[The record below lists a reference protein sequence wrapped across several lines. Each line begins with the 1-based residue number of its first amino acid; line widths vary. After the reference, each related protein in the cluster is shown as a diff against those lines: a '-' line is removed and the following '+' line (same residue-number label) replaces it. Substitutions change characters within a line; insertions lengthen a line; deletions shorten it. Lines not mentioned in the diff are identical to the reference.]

1 MVLQGHIFLTFV
13 LGLEFSLFQQECLVI
28 LRDFFQKENKTSTNW
43 CSQNN
48 RNNKISMI
56 NTTGDTHNDT
66 AKKRPRSEVH
76 TKDEVISK
84 KKKKKKY
91 QRDNDDSSYAVEISN
106 ASSAAMLPLISSSIY
121 SISDGIPRRE
131 LKLIVSE
138 ARTCEDALEREIKL
152 LREALLIEK
161 QKRKPKTIDA
171 AAGNSKEANDT
182 NTNTDNSV
190 IAKKPDDDTA
200 SSAYI
205 IPTTASTDKGGT
217 KKNTEEK
224 GIVTSASAIAVTKS
238 LITDDSNRTMTQTKF
253 AALKTMIE
261 SEITPPDTHWTISA
275 LLGRLRHELTTPLPP
290 SSQLPAYRE
299 KAGLQQLV
307 NSVGLSYSC
316 KKKRATNMTTSAT
329 TSTIALTESTAATS
343 TVGNST
349 NGTFEVSQFKRLS
362 LLPDHLEFFREH
374 ATPDKLLALWKKLS
388 THRSSL
394 VFRRPVNPKEA
405 PGYSDRIRFP
415 MDLSLVRK
423 LIVSRNIKNYHG
435 ILQRV
440 HLIGHNCVKYNGR
453 ESDYALVTREFESVA
468 TEYIFT
474 AVTAGCNYKGGSRT
488 TSPVLPLAPSTS
500 CSVTIIT
507 NSVVKDSLAIGSD
520 TR

>member
-1 MVLQGHIFLTFV
+1 M
-13 LGLEFSLFQQECLVI
+13 SY
-28 LRDFFQKENKTSTNW
+28 
-43 CSQNN
+43 
-48 RNNKISMI
+48 
-56 NTTGDTHNDT
+56 TTGDTHTDT
-66 AKKRPRSEVH
+66 TKKRPRSEVH
-76 TKDEVISK
+76 TRDDVISK
-84 KKKKKKY
+84 KKKKKKC
-91 QRDNDDSSYAVEISN
+91 QRDNDNSSYAVEISN

-138 ARTCEDALEREIKL
+138 ARTCEDVLEKELRL
-152 LREALLIEK
+152 LRQALLIER

-171 AAGNSKEANDT
+171 AVGNSEEANDT
-182 NTNTDNSV
+182 NTNTDTSV
-190 IAKKPDDDTA
+190 NAKKSDDDT
-200 SSAYI
+200 STSAYN
-205 IPTTASTDKGGT
+205 IPVTASTDKDGT
-217 KKNTEEK
+217 SKNIEEK

-238 LITDDSNRTMTQTKF
+238 LTDDSNRTMTPTQF

-290 SSQLPAYRE
+290 SSQLHAYRE

-307 NSVGLSYSC
+307 NSVGLSYSS

-329 TSTIALTESTAATS
+329 TSTINSTESTTATS
-343 TVGNST
+343 SVGNST
-349 NGTFEVSQFKRLS
+349 NGTLELSQFKRLA

-374 ATPDKLLALWKKLS
+374 ATPEKLLVLWKKLS
-388 THRSSL
+388 AHRSSL

-488 TSPVLPLAPSTS
+488 TSPVIPLAPSTS
-500 CSVTIIT
+500 FPITIIT
-507 NSVVKDSLAIGSD
+507 VEPKNSVVKVSLAVGGD
-520 TR
+520 TS